1 MCVNDSYTISVKLD
15 GDLDAFFG
23 DYSYVLGTTQ
33 LSIPESLIVDGA
45 VDLSAN
51 SASDIGV
58 VAHPCFEHKIES
70 PFTGTHKVLVV
81 RVVDT
86 TGAEPSLSI
95 ADLSHKTFDDNI
107 NLVSAEVHLI
117 LCSLK
122 WAPELTMDHRK
133 NSMLPVPVTN

>member
-51 SASDIGV
+51 TASDIGV
-58 VAHPCFEHKIES
+58 VVEVLSQGRNVS
-70 PFTGTHKVLVV
+70 PYTRTYKVLVV
-81 RVVDT
+81 HVKDT
-86 TGAEPSLSI
+86 YGTEPSL
-95 ADLSHKTFDDNI
+95 
-107 NLVSAEVHLI
+107 
-117 LCSLK
+117 
-122 WAPELTMDHRK
+122 
-133 NSMLPVPVTN
+133 